1 MKMAAIVLLIISPL
15 LIFAPFVRAKKSSRE
30 GIATYAGHYFKSP
43 SSPNYASYDREM
55 SMYVAQRIKAQYDVD
70 LDYTR
75 YSAFDMLEIE
85 ALLKCKKSG
94 EPVDSLLEPFQK

>member
-1 MKMAAIVLLIISPL
+1 MKIAAIVLLIISPL
-15 LIFAPFVRAKKSSRE
+15 LIFAPFIRAKKSPRE
-30 GIATYAGHYFKSP
+30 GITTFAGQYFKSP
-43 SSPNYASYDREM
+43 SSPNYASYDQEM
-55 SMYVAQRIKAQYDVD
+55 SMYVAQRIKAQYGVN

-75 YSAFDMLEIE
+75 YSAFDLLEIE

>member
-1 MKMAAIVLLIISPL
+1 MKSAAIVLLIISPL
-15 LIFAPFVRAKKSSRE
+15 LIFSPFIWAKKSPRE
-30 GIATYAGHYFKSP
+30 GITTYAGQYFKSP
-43 SSPNYASYDREM
+43 SSPNYASYDQEM
-55 SMYVAQRIKAQYDVD
+55 SMYVAQRIKAQYGVN

-94 EPVDSLLEPFQK
+94 EAVGSLLEPFQK